1 MRCTS
6 WGNEHNFYSK
16 LTIQFFVVELNAHR
30 LLRILSDDSN
40 LSVCVCE
47 YLPRYTKK
55 TPKNKNK
62 MWRMDLLT
70 LQLKALFDRLTLI
83 RYHIEKRLESKI
95 RDRLWWQAFYR
106 SAIDMSWKNI
116 CSYLRYNKSTFH
128 FWRNRCTV
136 DYRLS
141 RSLCLHQNLVIK
153 VWWKNCL
160 GLSSMSHIRC
170 EQQIK
175 TPSLQIATS
184 GVNTSGLQWGWRTN
198 QGAYPTG
205 V

>member
-40 LSVCVCE
+40 LSVCVWI
-47 YLPRYTKK
+47 PTTWK
-55 TPKNKNK
+55 K

-70 LQLKALFDRLTLI
+70 LQLKALLDRLIL
-83 RYHIEKRLESKI
+83 RYHIEKRHESKI

-106 SAIDMSWKNI
+106 SAIDMSWENI

-175 TPSLQIATS
+175 TPSLPTATS
-184 GVNTSGLQWGWRTN
+184 GVDTSGLQWGWRTN

>member
-1 MRCTS
+1 MC
-6 WGNEHNFYSK
+6 
-16 LTIQFFVVELNAHR
+16 
-30 LLRILSDDSN
+30 
-40 LSVCVCE
+40 VCVWI
-47 YLPRYTKK
+47 PTTWK
-55 TPKNKNK
+55 K
-62 MWRMDLLT
+62 MWRIDLLT
-70 LQLKALFDRLTLI
+70 LQLKALFDRLTL
-83 RYHIEKRLESKI
+83 RYQIEKRLESKI

-116 CSYLRYNKSTFH
+116 CSYLRYNKNTFN